1 MAEVIKDFDKI
12 KDSEKDILEK
22 IKRIEQKNMN
32 IRSITGAS
40 FNTANMLKRWENFQI
55 ASVEMN
61 NILQEQKNKIQE
73 DTIRK
78 SELLENEA
86 NKIYRKYEQIKP
98 KSEELNR

>member
-1 MAEVIKDFDKI
+1 
-12 KDSEKDILEK
+12 
-22 IKRIEQKNMN
+22 MN

-55 ASVEMN
+55 SSVEMN

-73 DTIRK
+73 DTVRK
-78 SELLENEA
+78 SEMLENEA

-98 KSEELNR
+98 KSEELNREEVLDMYGKIKDWQSEWN